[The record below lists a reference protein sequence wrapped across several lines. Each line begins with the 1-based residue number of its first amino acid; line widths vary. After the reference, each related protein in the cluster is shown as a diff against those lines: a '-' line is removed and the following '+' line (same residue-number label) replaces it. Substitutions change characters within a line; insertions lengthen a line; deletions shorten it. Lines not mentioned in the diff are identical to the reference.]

1 MVHCEEKKSQSQSQE
16 NPASLLKILTELH
29 GKQKKSSHINLRIRR
44 KYACQDFINY
54 QDGKKNL

>member
-1 MVHCEEKKSQSQSQE
+1 MVHCDEEKVKEVNPQE

-44 KYACQDFINY
+44 K
-54 QDGKKNL
+54 